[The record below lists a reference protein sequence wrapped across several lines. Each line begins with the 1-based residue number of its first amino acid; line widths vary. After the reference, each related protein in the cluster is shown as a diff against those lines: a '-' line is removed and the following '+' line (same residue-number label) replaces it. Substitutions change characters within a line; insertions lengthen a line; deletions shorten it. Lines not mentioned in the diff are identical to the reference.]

1 MSPFD
6 VPLAILAL
14 AYLIA
19 LYRLVTGPTLADRAV
34 AIEVAL
40 ATFVGGIA
48 LLSARLGSTH
58 FLDAVVLVAL
68 LQFVATLAIAQLI
81 GREER
86 P

>member
-19 LYRLVTGPTLADRAV
+19 LYRLATGPTLADRAV

-40 ATFVGGIA
+40 ATIVGGIA